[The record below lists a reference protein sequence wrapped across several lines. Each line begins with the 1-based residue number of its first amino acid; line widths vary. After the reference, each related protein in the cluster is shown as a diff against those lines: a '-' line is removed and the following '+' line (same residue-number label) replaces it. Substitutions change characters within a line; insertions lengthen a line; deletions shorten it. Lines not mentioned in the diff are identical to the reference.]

1 MARRAGGGQRAAAG
15 PASSEGRVHV
25 DQFIATNQPVWD
37 RLRELTARG
46 GRRARNL
53 SPQEVDEL
61 VRLYERTS
69 THLSLARSRY
79 HDQALTAALTTVVA
93 RAGSVVYGTRPRT
106 LRAAGRFVTETFPA
120 AVWHDRWFL
129 LASTVIFC
137 IPALVIGLWLG
148 TSPAALEAAAPEA
161 LREAYV
167 TEDFADYYTNLASGE
182 FAATVTTNNI
192 RVGILAFASG
202 ILLAVPTVIVLALNG
217 ANLGFAWGL
226 FIAAGEQPRFW
237 GLIAPH
243 GLLELTAVFV
253 AGATGLRLGWTLID
267 PGDRRRGEA
276 LVEEGRRAIAVVI
289 GLVGVFTVAGLI
301 EGFVTGA
308 PWPTWLRVGIGV
320 LAEAAFLLLVVVR
333 GREAARRGL
342 TGALGETAD
351 RGWVRTA

>member
-1 MARRAGGGQRAAAG
+1 M
-15 PASSEGRVHV
+15 HV
-25 DQFIATNQPVWD
+25 DEFIHVNQPVWD
-37 RLRELTARG
+37 RLGDLTARG
-46 GRRARNL
+46 GRRARSL
-53 SPQEVDEL
+53 PPDEVREL
-61 VRLYERTS
+61 VELYQRTS

-79 HDQALTAALTTVVA
+79 HDPSLTAALTTRVA
-93 RAGSVVYGTRPRT
+93 RAGAVIYGTRPRT
-106 LRAAGRFVTETFPA
+106 LRAAGRFVTDTFPA

-129 LASTVIFC
+129 LASTLIFLL
-137 IPALVIGLWLG
+137 PALVIGLWLG
-148 TSPAALEAAAPEA
+148 SSPQALEAAAPEA

-243 GLLELTAVFV
+243 GLLELSAVFV
-253 AGATGLRLGWTLID
+253 AGAVGLRLGWTLID

-276 LVEEGRRAIAVVI
+276 LVEEGRRAVAVVI
-289 GLVGVFTVAGLI
+289 GLVGVFVVAGLI

-320 LAEAAFLLLVVVR
+320 AAQTVFVLLIVVR
-333 GREAARRGL
+333 GRAAARRGL
-342 TGALGETAD
+342 TGALGEQAE
-351 RGWVRTA
+351 RGWTRTA

>member
-1 MARRAGGGQRAAAG
+1 
-15 PASSEGRVHV
+15 VHV
-25 DQFIATNQPVWD
+25 DAFIAHNQPAWQ

-46 GRRARNL
+46 GRRARGL
-53 SPQEVDEL
+53 SGAELDEL
-61 VRLYERTS
+61 IGLYQRVS

-79 HDQALTAALTTVVA
+79 HDPSLTAELTTLVA
-93 RAGSVVYGTRPRT
+93 RAGSIVYGTRPRT
-106 LRAAGRFVTETFPA
+106 LRAATRFVTDTFPA

-129 LASTVIFC
+129 LAATLIFC
-137 IPALVIGLWLG
+137 IPAVAVALWLG

-167 TEDFADYYTNLASGE
+167 TEDFADYYTNLASAE

-192 RVGILAFASG
+192 QVGILAFASG
-202 ILLAVPTVIVLALNG
+202 ILLGIPTIFVLAFNG
-217 ANLGFAWGL
+217 ANVGFAWGL

-253 AGATGLRLGWTLID
+253 AGAVGLRLGWTLID

-276 LVEEGRRAIAVVI
+276 LVQEGRRAIAVVI
-289 GLVGVFTVAGLI
+289 GLVGVFTISGLI

-308 PWPTWLRVGIGV
+308 PWPTAVRVGIGV
-320 LAEAAFLLLVVVR
+320 VAEAAFLALVFIR
-333 GREAARRGL
+333 GRAAAEQGYI
-342 TGALGETAD
+342 GALGEQSES
-351 RGWVRTA
+351 GWAHAT